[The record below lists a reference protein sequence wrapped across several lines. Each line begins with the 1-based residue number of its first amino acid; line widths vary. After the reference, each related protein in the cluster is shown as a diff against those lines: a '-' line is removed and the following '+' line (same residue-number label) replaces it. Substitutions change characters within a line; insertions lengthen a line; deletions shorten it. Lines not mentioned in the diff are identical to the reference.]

1 MQGLKF
7 THSTVNPDAPVA
19 FCSFAAMHTKME
31 ILFVESD
38 RVKAESL
45 SRKSQSAVTALERS
59 LSRHIP
65 GTDLFKLNRSREV
78 TGVDDTLYFALE
90 LCERMRCATQGYFD
104 IAALSPSRF
113 RPAYVTEPSTHS
125 VRRED
130 GEITLDL
137 GGFAKGFALEK
148 LREVFTEEGITA
160 ALFNFGDSSV
170 LGIGHHPF
178 GEYWSISPAKGCGE
192 FRLNDS
198 ALSISGRARGGR
210 DHIIDPTTGQFASKA
225 RSVAVS
231 GRSALVCEIL
241 STALYAAPAEKWK
254 EILSS
259 FKDYETRELNQ

>member
-19 FCSFAAMHTKME
+19 FCSFSAMHTKME

-38 RVKAESL
+38 RGRAERL
-45 SRKSQSAVTALERS
+45 CRRSQSAVTELERS

-65 GTDLFKLNRSREV
+65 GSDLFRLNRSLEM

-90 LCERMRCATQGYFD
+90 LCERMRSATLGYFD
-104 IAALSPSRF
+104 IAALSLSRF

-125 VRRED
+125 ARRED
-130 GEITLDL
+130 KEITLDL

-148 LREVFTEEGITA
+148 LREMFREEGIST

-178 GEYWSISPAKGCGE
+178 GEYWSVSPSKGCGE

-198 ALSISGRARGGR
+198 ALSISGRARGGLE
-210 DHIIDPTTGQFASKA
+210 HIIDPSTGQYASKA
-225 RSVAVS
+225 KSVTVS

-241 STALYAAPAEKWK
+241 STALYAAPADKWK